1 MPGTKSHMIVFNIRA
16 WTRCTVHFHSNLIIV
31 LIYHTW
37 QNYLHYHL
45 VVTAIILYYTNTGN
59 TIKKKTFSGAACSL
73 ARSLGSEWQGKNF
86 SNPKYI
92 AQVVYLVEFSRIRA
106 EVCAWSSTSNTL
118 NTPFEKALLIPHWGE
133 KLYQHCRAKKA
144 PCFSLPSKTNL
155 LWRNHLMASF

>member
-37 QNYLHYHL
+37 KNYLDYHL

-59 TIKKKTFSGAACSL
+59 TIKKKTIFRGCVLFSSVSWL
-73 ARSLGSEWQGKNF
+73 RMTGKNF

-118 NTPFEKALLIPHWGE
+118 NTPFEKALLIPHWGD
-133 KLYQHCRAKKA
+133 KLYQHGRAKKA
-144 PCFSLPSKTNL
+144 PSFSLPSKTNL